1 MKEQIMSFGFRLCD
15 NTFCTH
21 FQNAHPSSAF
31 TLLLQLNLS
40 FGDILAV
47 VDLQLTEP
55 GSTLQGFSKY

>member
-1 MKEQIMSFGFRLCD
+1 MLCD

-21 FQNAHPSSAF
+21 FQNAHSSSAF
-31 TLLLQLNLS
+31 TLLRQLNHS

-47 VDLQLTEP
+47 ADLQLTEP